1 MSDLLAL
8 HLCKLFRLGRV
19 ILLQPVREIVINV
32 RVLLLLGNGQRQYLL
47 LRKAVK

>member
-19 ILLQPVREIVINV
+19 ILLQPVREIVVNV
-32 RVLLLLGNGQRQYLL
+32 RVLFLLGNGQGQDFLL
-47 LRKAVK
+47 AEAIK